1 MTEAPAPP
9 EPDRPPGTPGTP
21 GAPGTPGPSG
31 VLAALNPMGEPETP
45 VWRVRWFQVLLG
57 SLVTLAVASY
67 VLPPVLR
74 AVYMTR
80 PVLLPVLVGL
90 ALAYAFNPLVTWAAR
105 RHRMPRVFSAAVIL
119 IWFFGLLGLG
129 FAWLTGPVV
138 GQARELASNLPRYVI
153 ATQEA
158 TGDWLGLSEQ
168 TEEAMEEVVEQVAE
182 GDLSPVVDVVL
193 PEPEGTGGAEE
204 AEEPEEPAA
213 GGAGGAEPSPGV
225 ATSVEVT
232 VEPAADPDSLFNLT
246 PEPEVGVG
254 VEVAENGRVEFS
266 SEDAPT
272 GFLDRALSRLR
283 DMELSTLSSTGLAV
297 LDVGASTV
305 IGVFGLAGYFVVAT
319 LVVCFCFFYATW
331 RWPAFVA
338 WFLPYI
344 PASVKPEV
352 VRVAARMDRAV
363 AAFLRG
369 RLVQAAILA
378 VVLSVGFTLVGTP
391 AGLILGIAGGL
402 LGLIPYAGLVVWPV
416 AVTLSVMSGFAV
428 DDGMSLW
435 WAVLGPTLVFG
446 VGQSLDAW
454 VVEPLVQ
461 GKATDL
467 DALTVLLV
475 VLAGGAVAGLLGLL
489 LAIPV
494 AACVKILWHEVA
506 GPRIR
511 AVARAS

>member
-1 MTEAPAPP
+1 MSEAPETHKP
-9 EPDRPPGTPGTP
+9 ERDRS
-21 GAPGTPGPSG
+21 AG
-31 VLAALNPMGEPETP
+31 VLAGLDPMGEPETP
-45 VWRVRWFQVLLG
+45 VWRLRWFQVLLG
-57 SLVTLAVASY
+57 SLVVLAVASY
-67 VLPPVLR
+67 VLPTVFR
-74 AVYMTR
+74 MVYMTR

-119 IWFFGLLGLG
+119 IWFFGLLGLA

-138 GQARELASNLPRYVI
+138 NQAQELASNLPKYVL

-158 TGDWLGLSEQ
+158 TGDWLGLSDEA
-168 TEEAMEEVVEQVAE
+168 EEAIEKVAE
-182 GDLSPVVDVVL
+182 GDLAPVVDVVL
-193 PEPEGTGGAEE
+193 PEPEPTPTPGSEAPAPATDAPGADAAPE
-204 AEEPEEPAA
+204 AAA
-213 GGAGGAEPSPGV
+213 ETPDV

-232 VEPAADPDSLFNLT
+232 VEPADDPDSLFNLA
-246 PEPEVGVG
+246 PEPEPGVGMDLDVAVDDAGRVGVSAG
-254 VEVAENGRVEFS
+254 STPAEPE
-266 SEDAPT
+266 
-272 GFLDRALSRLR
+272 GFLARAMSRLR
-283 DMELSTLSSTGLAV
+283 GMELSTLSSTGLAV
-297 LDVGASTV
+297 LDIGASTV
-305 IGVFGLAGYFVVAT
+305 ISAVGLAGYLTVAT

-344 PASVKPEV
+344 PASAKSEV
-352 VRVAARMDRAV
+352 VAVAARMDRAV

-402 LGLIPYAGLVVWPV
+402 LGLIPYAGLIVWPV

-428 DDGMSLW
+428 EDGMSLW

-446 VGQSLDAW
+446 VGQTLDAW